1 MAAQNNQY
9 QGYEQKF
16 TTGSRAAGNAFA
28 ERVLQSFRRLLY
40 SHYRSVEEQWETN
53 NTPAQQRVFN
63 WVPVLDTITQRYNE
77 RRHNTIAGVNPTYQA
92 TQQQIVDSARQRY
105 AGHVV
110 DRQQPGF
117 SSEENRDLD
126 IGDLVRTLNV
136 KSGPGRATWSAK
148 KSNKMSAGGNW
159 SEELFVVAR
168 LRRANNIWGNSSY
181 IIAELDQTQPQNI
194 GDHKTGVYTR
204 QQLLHCPLETL
215 NYLPS
220 SDDDSSD
227 DDSSDDD
234 EQPVTAAAVDPRPL
248 NPGDWRYRVG
258 DILLFTAA
266 FFNAQPGGLN
276 GLEAPPNAP

>member
-1 MAAQNNQY
+1 MDDCSKQSTSRILRAEVYHRQSCGLAMRSPNV
-9 QGYEQKF
+9 F
-16 TTGSRAAGNAFA
+16 CRVSDGS
-28 ERVLQSFRRLLY
+28 LY
-40 SHYRSVEEQWETN
+40 SHYRSIEEQWETN

-77 RRHNTIAGVNPTYQA
+77 RRHNTIKARPIDAIAGVNPTYQE

-126 IGDLVRTLNV
+126 IGDLVRTLIV

-215 NYLPS
+215 NYLSS

-227 DDSSDDD
+227 DDSSDEDD
-234 EQPVTAAAVDPRPL
+234 TTGQR
-248 NPGDWRYRVG
+248 NRR
-258 DILLFTAA
+258 
-266 FFNAQPGGLN
+266 
-276 GLEAPPNAP
+276 